1 MLDIRLF
8 REQPDVVREGF
19 TKVGRD
25 PGLVDQVLDLDVKRR
40 EAITEVERL
49 KAERNAGS
57 KDVARTKDKAER
69 DAKIA
74 AMKLVGDQI
83 SELDAQANAIDLELN
98 NLMLDLP
105 NLPLPEVPVGKD
117 EHDNVVVRVE
127 GTIKAADFAVKPH
140 WELGEELGI
149 LDFERGVRMSGT
161 RFFVM
166 KGLGVRL
173 QRALISWMIDMHVD
187 QHGYTEL
194 AVPYLVKADAMVGT
208 GNLPKF
214 ADTIFHIE
222 DTDLWLIPTA
232 EVPVTNLHREEI
244 LDKAQLPLRYVAHT
258 PCFRNEQMSA
268 GRDVR
273 GIKRLYQFDKVEMVK
288 LVEPATSYD
297 ELFSL
302 ISNAEDVCKGLNIPY
317 RLLQLCT
324 ADLGTATIKYDL
336 EMWAPGM
343 NEWLEVSSCGLFGDY
358 QSRRANIRYRPEV
371 GAKPEF
377 VHTLNGSGLALPR
390 VIISILENY
399 QNADGSVTIPEVL
412 RPYMGGIERIT
423 KSKA

>member
-19 TKVGRD
+19 AKVGRD

-98 NLMLDLP
+98 TLMLDLP

-127 GTIKAADFAVKPH
+127 GTIKEADFAVKPH

-324 ADLGTATIKYDL
+324 ADLGTATVKYDL
-336 EMWAPGM
+336 ELWAPGM

-358 QSRRANIRYRPEV
+358 QSRRANIRYRPEA

-390 VIISILENY
+390 VIIAILENY

-412 RPYMGGIERIT
+412 RPYMGGIEQIVKQR
-423 KSKA
+423 A

>member
-19 TKVGRD
+19 AKVGRE
-25 PGLVDQVLDLDVKRR
+25 PSLVDQVIALDLKRR

-83 SELDAQANAIDLELN
+83 SELDAQASAIDLELH
-98 NLMLDLP
+98 NLLLDLP

-127 GTIKAADFAVKPH
+127 GTIKATDFTVKPH
-140 WELGEELGI
+140 WELGEALGI

-288 LVEPATSYD
+288 MVEPATSYD

-302 ISNAEDVCKGLNIPY
+302 ISNAEDVCKGLKIPY

-324 ADLGTATIKYDL
+324 ADLGIATVKYDL

-358 QSRRANIRYRPEV
+358 QARRANIRYRPEA

-390 VIISILENY
+390 VIIAILENY

-412 RPYMGGIERIT
+412 RPYMGGIERIG
-423 KSKA
+423 

>member
-19 TKVGRD
+19 AKVGRD

-98 NLMLDLP
+98 TLMLDLP

-127 GTIKAADFAVKPH
+127 GSIKEADFAVKPH

-324 ADLGTATIKYDL
+324 ADLGTATVKYDL
-336 EMWAPGM
+336 ELWAPGM

-358 QSRRANIRYRPEV
+358 QSRRANIRYRPEA

-390 VIISILENY
+390 VIIAILENY

-412 RPYMGGIERIT
+412 RPYMGGIERIV
-423 KSKA
+423 K

>member
-8 REQPDVVREGF
+8 REQPELVREGF
-19 TKVGRD
+19 AKVGRD
-25 PGLVDQVLDLDVKRR
+25 PGLVDQVIGLDLKRR

-83 SELDAQANAIDLELN
+83 TELDAQANAIDLELH
-98 NLMLDLP
+98 NLLLDLP

-127 GTIKAADFAVKPH
+127 GTIKETNFEVKPH
-140 WELGEELGI
+140 WELGEALGI

-288 LVEPATSYD
+288 MVEPATSYD

-302 ISNAEDVCKGLNIPY
+302 ISNAEDVCKGLKIPY

-324 ADLGTATIKYDL
+324 ADLGIATVKYDL

-358 QSRRANIRYRPEV
+358 QARRANIRYRPEA

-390 VIISILENY
+390 VIIAILENY
-399 QNADGSVTIPEVL
+399 QNADGSVTVPEVL
-412 RPYMGGIERIT
+412 RPYMGDIERIG
-423 KSKA
+423 

>member
-19 TKVGRD
+19 AKVGRD

-83 SELDAQANAIDLELN
+83 SELDVQANAIDLELN

-127 GTIKAADFAVKPH
+127 GAIKEADFAVKPH

-324 ADLGTATIKYDL
+324 ADLGTATVKYDL

-358 QSRRANIRYRPEV
+358 QSRRANIRYRPEA

>member
-19 TKVGRD
+19 AKVGRD

-98 NLMLDLP
+98 TLMLDLP

-127 GTIKAADFAVKPH
+127 GTIKAADFTVKPH

-187 QHGYTEL
+187 QHG
-194 AVPYLVKADAMVGT
+194 
-208 GNLPKF
+208 
-214 ADTIFHIE
+214 
-222 DTDLWLIPTA
+222 
-232 EVPVTNLHREEI
+232 
-244 LDKAQLPLRYVAHT
+244 
-258 PCFRNEQMSA
+258 
-268 GRDVR
+268 
-273 GIKRLYQFDKVEMVK
+273 
-288 LVEPATSYD
+288 
-297 ELFSL
+297 
-302 ISNAEDVCKGLNIPY
+302 
-317 RLLQLCT
+317 
-324 ADLGTATIKYDL
+324 
-336 EMWAPGM
+336 
-343 NEWLEVSSCGLFGDY
+343 
-358 QSRRANIRYRPEV
+358 
-371 GAKPEF
+371 
-377 VHTLNGSGLALPR
+377 
-390 VIISILENY
+390 
-399 QNADGSVTIPEVL
+399 
-412 RPYMGGIERIT
+412 
-423 KSKA
+423 

>member
-8 REQPDVVREGF
+8 REQSDVVREGF
-19 TKVGRD
+19 AKVGRD

-127 GTIKAADFAVKPH
+127 GTIKEADFAVKPH

-324 ADLGTATIKYDL
+324 ADLGTATVKYDL

-358 QSRRANIRYRPEV
+358 QSRRANIRYRPEA

-390 VIISILENY
+390 VIIAILENY

-412 RPYMGGIERIT
+412 RPYMGGIERIA

>member
-19 TKVGRD
+19 AKVGRD

-83 SELDAQANAIDLELN
+83 SELDAQANAIDLELH

-127 GTIKAADFAVKPH
+127 GEIKEADFAVKPH

-358 QSRRANIRYRPEV
+358 QSRRANIRYRPEA

-412 RPYMGGIERIT
+412 RPYMGGIERII